1 MNALLRFHPG
11 VTWTGT
17 IEENSMGPG
26 SPPMRAAGAGLHQV
40 IQDGLW
46 VVGDYKQDQFLED
59 GSFVLKWAL
68 HWVAGWDALQAQ
80 YQPT

>member
-1 MNALLRFHPG
+1 
-11 VTWTGT
+11 
-17 IEENSMGPG
+17 MGPG

-80 YQPT
+80 YQPTYADNYGHARPAWRR